1 MLTTSALLM
10 GLSLLIL
17 LYACYLDRL
26 LYLHS
31 ELRAAREGYRAIPA
45 PAAGSSYP
53 GAGYSYNSSSSST
66 GSRNIGEASTGP
78 STTST
83 TATSAA

>member
-1 MLTTSALLM
+1 M

-53 GAGYSYNSSSSST
+53 GAGYSYNSSSNT